1 MEKFTEM
8 QIDALRE
15 IGSIGAGHAATALS
29 KMINR
34 KVTIKVPNVNIVKI
48 EEAPSIISGA
58 EENVVGVYFKLTK
71 DIPGSSLVV
80 FPFKSALLLADII
93 TGKPPGST
101 KKVGDSEKSALME
114 TGNIIAGSYLTALG
128 SMTNLVVMQS
138 VPYIAQDTAGTIFNS
153 VLAEVGLASDIAL
166 MIEIEFIEASKKLQ
180 GWFYMLPDVKSTP
193 KILDA
198 LGVNE

>member
-58 EENVVGVYFKLTK
+58 EENVVGIYFKLTK

-93 TGKPPGST
+93 TGKKPGST

-114 TGNIIAGSYLTALG
+114 TGNIIAGAYLTALG

-138 VPYIAQDTAGTIFNS
+138 VPYIAQDTAGSMFNS
-153 VLAEVGLASDIAL
+153 VLAEVGLSSDIAL

-198 LGVNE
+198 LGVKE